1 MVRATLATSPPNM
14 AGTFTAAARQR
25 MHQTNAVMAPHTR
38 DVFGTRS
45 DGLATPTPQLTM
57 VLRRARVLYGAGMG
71 LASLRI
77 LASVVRATKGR
88 RWEEN
93 GDMENTFSDIDAD
106 MSQALQSTR
115 EELDGGRVTDMN
127 RAREAL
133 QDLRSAIQESRR
145 EVKSWGGVYPF
156 ERTAATLE
164 FWKL

>member
-1 MVRATLATSPPNM
+1 
-14 AGTFTAAARQR
+14 
-25 MHQTNAVMAPHTR
+25 
-38 DVFGTRS
+38 
-45 DGLATPTPQLTM
+45 
-57 VLRRARVLYGAGMG
+57 MG